1 MGKTGTTAWV
11 QVKGVKGQI
20 RLVPRSEGE
29 LKRPGPNQRFKA
41 GATVKKLEL
50 SKGDSMGG
58 GRRRGG
64 GGRRGGGRGR
74 GRVETPN
81 PANCIVRR
89 PMRRAKASVMGAK
102 QKSAR

>member
-1 MGKTGTTAWV
+1 MGKTGTTQWV

-20 RLVPRSEGE
+20 RLVPKREGE

-41 GATVKKLEL
+41 GASVKVLDQLNEE
-50 SKGDSMGG
+50 SGRRG

-64 GGRRGGGRGR
+64 RGGRGR
-74 GRVETPN
+74 GRGDSGPAAN
-81 PANCIVRR
+81 PMVRKS
-89 PMRRAKASVMGAK
+89 MRRSKVSVLGAK